1 MSKDKRPAVFQN
13 RHSEASLVLGRAP
26 TASRNGH
33 EQPPSLV
40 EWEPLVDITGD
51 EHEFLILVEVFE
63 VKKEML
69 KVVIENGAL
78 IISGERNFVMEE
90 EYLKYGRI
98 NLVQDLFAVTFL
110 LPDHTDVVKVKAEFK
125 HGLLEVRLPKKEDI
139 KPARIEVLIS

>member
-51 EHEFLILVEVFE
+51 EHEFLILVE
-63 VKKEML
+63 
-69 KVVIENGAL
+69 
-78 IISGERNFVMEE
+78 RNFVMEE
-90 EYLKYGRI
+90 EYLKNGRI
-98 NLVQDLFAVTFL
+98 NLVQDLFALTFL

-125 HGLLEVRLPKKEDI
+125 HGLLEVRLPKKE
-139 KPARIEVLIS
+139 

>member
-51 EHEFLILVEVFE
+51 EHEFLILVEVSE

-78 IISGERNFVMEE
+78 IISGERNCVVEE
-90 EYLKYGRI
+90 DHLKYDRI
-98 NLVQDLFAVTFL
+98 NLVHDLFALTFL
-110 LPDHTDVVKVKAEFK
+110 LPDHTDVMKANAKFR
-125 HGLLEVRLPKKEDI
+125 HGLLEVHLPKQEDS
-139 KPARIEVLIS
+139 KSARIDVPIS